1 MTVTLQDVIFDKMCV
16 LENAFSRQEHLDVNK
31 RDTILDH
38 LYLELPVTLSWLNRM
53 NIALRPRDREILQFC
68 INAFEDKTEWK

>member
-1 MTVTLQDVIFDKMCV
+1 MTVSLQDVIFDKMCV
-16 LENAFSRQEHLDVNK
+16 LENAFSRQEHLDANK
-31 RDTILDH
+31 RDTRLDH
-38 LYLELPVTLSWLNRM
+38 LSWLNRM

>member
-1 MTVTLQDVIFDKMCV
+1 MTVSLQDVIFDKMCV
-16 LENAFSRQEHLDVNK
+16 LENAFSRQEHLDINK

-38 LYLELPVTLSWLNRM
+38 LSWLNKM
-53 NIALRPRDREILQFC
+53 NIALRPRDKEILQFC

>member
-38 LYLELPVTLSWLNRM
+38 LSWLNRM
-53 NIALRPRDREILQFC
+53 NIA
-68 INAFEDKTEWK
+68 KT

>member
-38 LYLELPVTLSWLNRM
+38 PSWLNRM